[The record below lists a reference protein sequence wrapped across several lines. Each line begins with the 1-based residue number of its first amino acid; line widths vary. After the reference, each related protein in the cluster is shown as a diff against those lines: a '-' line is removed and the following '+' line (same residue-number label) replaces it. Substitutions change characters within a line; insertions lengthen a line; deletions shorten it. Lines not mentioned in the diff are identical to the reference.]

1 MTSKV
6 FSLLNYVGHKSKIL
20 DQITI
25 HFPKTISGTF
35 WDMFSGSC
43 VVGLSTK
50 YNNVHFV
57 DSNKYLQNLY
67 SNLSDASFL
76 VELESM
82 IKNYNFT
89 NSSKKS
95 RSEYLKD
102 ANIGTCTWQGQTISN
117 LHLDQLNKVPYSCL
131 LADFNSNK
139 FHGIKQACA
148 YMILTIYG
156 RNSTVRTKKDG
167 TLSGAVGPL
176 DFSKKA
182 KKKYEDHLEVMK
194 GRKLFWTTGSYTNV
208 KPIKDDFVYM
218 DPPYVASAF
227 KYEGWTE
234 EDEQSLL
241 DWIDSLPCA
250 WALSNA
256 FVYGTK
262 SNIILQQWAQNKTI
276 INIDKKY
283 RKWSAKGKSTVK
295 KKNKRNAEVLILP

>member
-1 MTSKV
+1 MTKL

-20 DQITI
+20 DQISI
-25 HFPKTISGTF
+25 HFPKTLKGTF

-43 VVGLSTK
+43 VVGLSTS
-50 YNNVHFV
+50 YNKVHFV

-67 SNLSDASFL
+67 SNLDDPNFL
-76 VELESM
+76 TQLEDM
-82 IKNYNFT
+82 ITKYNLT

-102 ANIGTCTWQGQTISN
+102 TNIGTCTWQGQTISN
-117 LHLDQLNKVPYSCL
+117 LHLDQLNKKGYNSL
-131 LADFNSNK
+131 LADFNNSK
-139 FHGIKQACA
+139 FHGIKLACA

-156 RNSTVRTKKDG
+156 RNSAVRTKKDG
-167 TLSGAVGPL
+167 TLAGGVGPL
-176 DFSKKA
+176 DFSARA
-182 KKKYEDHLEVMK
+182 KKKYKEHLTAMS
-194 GRKLFWTTGSYTNV
+194 GRNLLWTTGTYKNIV
-208 KPIKDDFVYM
+208 PAKDDFVYM
-218 DPPYVASAF
+218 DPPYLASGF

-234 EDEQSLL
+234 EDEQNLL
-241 DWIDSLPCA
+241 DWIDGLPCN

-262 SNIILQQWAQNKTI
+262 SNLLLQKWAQKKTI

-283 RKWSAKGKSTVK
+283 RKWASKGQSSMK

>member
-1 MTSKV
+1 MTIKM

-25 HFPKTISGTF
+25 HFPKILKGTF

-43 VVGLSTK
+43 IVGLSTSYRK
-50 YNNVHFV
+50 VHFV

-67 SNLSDASFL
+67 SNLDNPGFI
-76 VELESM
+76 VKLENM
-82 IKNYNFT
+82 INKYNLT

-102 ANIGTCTWQGQTISN
+102 AKIGTCTWQGKTISN
-117 LHLDQLNKVPYSCL
+117 LHLDQLNKSGYNSL
-131 LADFNSNK
+131 LCDFNNGK
-139 FHGIKQACA
+139 FQGIKQACA

-156 RNSTVRTKKDG
+156 RNSAVRTKKDG
-167 TLSGAVGPL
+167 TLAGGVGPL
-176 DFSKKA
+176 DFSVRA
-182 KKKYEDHLEVMK
+182 KKKYDDHLHAMK
-194 GRKLFWTTGSYTNV
+194 GRNLLWTTDTFKNIH
-208 KPIKDDFVYM
+208 PTKDDFVYM
-218 DPPYVASAF
+218 DPPYLASGF

-234 EDEQSLL
+234 EDEQNLL
-241 DWIDSLPCA
+241 DWIDNLLCN

-262 SNIILQQWAQNKTI
+262 SNLILQQWAQKKTI

-283 RKWSAKGKSTVK
+283 RKWASKGQSSMK

>member
-1 MTSKV
+1 M

-20 DQITI
+20 DQITA
-25 HFPKTISGTF
+25 HFPKTLRGTF

-43 VVGLSTK
+43 VVGLSTS
-50 YNNVHFV
+50 YNKVHFV
-57 DSNKYLQNLY
+57 DNNKYLQNLY
-67 SNLSDASFL
+67 SNLDNPKFI

-82 IKNYNFT
+82 ITRYNLT

-102 ANIGTCTWQGQTISN
+102 ANIGTCTWQGKTISN
-117 LHLDQLNKVPYSCL
+117 LHLDQLNKSGYNRL
-131 LADFNSNK
+131 LCDFNNNK
-139 FHGIKQACA
+139 FSGIKQACA

-156 RNSTVRTKKDG
+156 RNSAVRTKKDG
-167 TLSGAVGPL
+167 TLSGGVGPL
-176 DFSKKA
+176 DFSARA
-182 KKKYEDHLEVMK
+182 KKKYNDHVSTMK
-194 GRKLFWTTGSYTNV
+194 GRNLMWTTGSF
-208 KPIKDDFVYM
+208 KSIRPKKDDFVYM
-218 DPPYVASAF
+218 DPPYLASGF

-241 DWIDSLPCA
+241 DWIDSLPCG

-262 SNIILQQWAQNKTI
+262 SNLLLQQWAQKKTI

-283 RKWSAKGKSTVK
+283 RKWASKGQSSMK